1 MTVEGK
7 HDIEGL
13 KEIGKIVAL
22 TISEM
27 KNQTR
32 AGMTTKE
39 LDEIGG

>member
-7 HDIEGL
+7 DDIDGL

-32 AGMTTKE
+32 CRN
-39 LDEIGG
+39 DDQRIG